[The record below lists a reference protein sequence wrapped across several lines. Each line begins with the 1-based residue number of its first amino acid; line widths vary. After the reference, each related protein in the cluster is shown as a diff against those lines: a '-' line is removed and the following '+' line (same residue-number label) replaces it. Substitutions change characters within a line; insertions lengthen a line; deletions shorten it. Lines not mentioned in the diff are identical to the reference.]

1 MVRMEYGYSQIIQ
14 IMALYVPHIKKILI
28 SLQGIETQEGNPV
41 FFEVY
46 VRRNWVNTYCTLDV
60 RTNEEGW

>member
-41 FFEVY
+41 FLKFMSGG
-46 VRRNWVNTYCTLDV
+46 TGLIPTAH
-60 RTNEEGW
+60 